1 MKKVSLFKRK
11 DKVQILWHN
20 LEVKQRSYLASTKKE
35 NEDSVKNIKA
45 AEGGQCLL
53 SNETKPRMKTC
64 FKKFPR

>member
-1 MKKVSLFKRK
+1 MKRVSLFKRK
-11 DKVQILWHN
+11 DKSKFYDIIWKLSREVIWLVQ
-20 LEVKQRSYLASTKKE
+20 EEK
-35 NEDSVKNIKA
+35 EDSVKNIKA